1 MNNQESNATTP
12 LSAVIND
19 PDANR
24 AIGVGYS
31 DYGRAAE
38 GEKANSRTTA
48 DVIEFSSRSSRLSEK
63 SHC

>member
-31 DYGRAAE
+31 EYDSATDV
-38 GEKANSRTTA
+38 EKANARTTA
-48 DVIEFSSRSSRLSEK
+48 DVIEFSSRSPRSSERQ
-63 SHC
+63 HC